1 MEISMNRIL
10 APLAIT
16 GLMLVGSYAFAD
28 DEVSQAGIAQQ
39 HKMMKD
45 CMAKH
50 ASEGNGMTKGDMEKA
65 CKDEMKS
72 QKDNSNVMS
81 EPAQK

>member
-1 MEISMNRIL
+1 MNGIL

-28 DEVSQAGIAQQ
+28 DEISQAGMAQQ

-50 ASEGNGMTKGDMEKA
+50 ASEGNGMTKVDMEKA
-65 CKDEMKS
+65 CKEEIKS
-72 QKDNSNVMS
+72 KQDNSNAMS
-81 EPAQK
+81 GSAQK